1 MRKIILI
8 IGFIISLKSIW
19 AEEKKNVETPMGS
32 PVTAWI
38 MDEMPASTI
47 AEAEAKVKT
56 DYPNAE
62 IISAASNTYNCHGYA
77 WHMTEGGDAR
87 WIGLHSDTDED
98 VYMTDGSYIQV
109 VSGVGPLKVSY
120 VSDNHSAVT
129 TDESGMFIS
138 KWGNLPLMRHAS
150 NYCYYNSAD
159 LRYFVRSSLMTI
171 NGSGTISAN
180 AGNQTYTL
188 SYTPAGTIE
197 WTVPSC
203 LRIVSGQGTASIT
216 VAPNGMGNGYIY
228 ATMTHEYAGETVKV
242 MKQKAVEVGT
252 PDVDMIEI
260 SIGGSLTN
268 YTLSIYNS
276 GRNECKAIYRGAGGN
291 NSILEYEWQ
300 ATGFE
305 VHNVQTTNKSIVYLR
320 AIVTSVSS
328 PTTVSIRA
336 RNEAGW
342 SGKKLVGANIDTSS
356 GYSILT
362 SSDGIITIE
371 PNEGR
376 EYSLLRPTERTLS
389 GSMPYEVYNS
399 YTGVQVAN
407 GAVSREGSTI
417 NLSHLPT
424 GIYVFSLRVSDDLR
438 QTLQIS
444 IRH

>member
-109 VSGVGPLKVSY
+109 VSGVAPLKVSY
-120 VSDNHSAVT
+120 VTDHHSAVT

-171 NGSGTISAN
+171 NGSGSLSVTGNFNNGITCKDELKIMNGTITVTAQNHGIRGNDFVVIKGGSIAVAALEGDGIKSTKEEHAEKGYVYIENGTLSVTAGDDGIQAANFAAVKAWRDWKSISA
-180 AGNQTYTL
+180 AEKFT
-188 SYTPAGTIE
+188 
-197 WTVPSC
+197 
-203 LRIVSGQGTASIT
+203 
-216 VAPNGMGNGYIY
+216 
-228 ATMTHEYAGETVKV
+228 
-242 MKQKAVEVGT
+242 
-252 PDVDMIEI
+252 
-260 SIGGSLTN
+260 
-268 YTLSIYNS
+268 
-276 GRNECKAIYRGAGGN
+276 
-291 NSILEYEWQ
+291 
-300 ATGFE
+300 
-305 VHNVQTTNKSIVYLR
+305 
-320 AIVTSVSS
+320 
-328 PTTVSIRA
+328 
-336 RNEAGW
+336 
-342 SGKKLVGANIDTSS
+342 
-356 GYSILT
+356 
-362 SSDGIITIE
+362 
-371 PNEGR
+371 
-376 EYSLLRPTERTLS
+376 
-389 GSMPYEVYNS
+389 
-399 YTGVQVAN
+399 
-407 GAVSREGSTI
+407 
-417 NLSHLPT
+417 
-424 GIYVFSLRVSDDLR
+424 
-438 QTLQIS
+438 
-444 IRH
+444 